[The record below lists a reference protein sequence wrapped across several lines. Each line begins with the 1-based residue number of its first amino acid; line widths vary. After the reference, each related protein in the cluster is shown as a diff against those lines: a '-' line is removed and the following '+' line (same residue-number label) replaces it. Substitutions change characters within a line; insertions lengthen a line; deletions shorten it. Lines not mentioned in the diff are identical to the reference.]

1 MINSMTGFGR
11 AQELIHGRDITVEIR
26 SVNHRFFEFSARVP
40 RCYGYL
46 EEKLKTFIQKE
57 ITRGKVEASVLIN
70 AVDVG
75 NTEVVI
81 NVPLA
86 QEYLNALRDMG
97 QQLGVADDITVS
109 RLARF
114 GDIFTVR
121 KTADD
126 EEEIWNDVSAVAKEA
141 LERFIAMRAAEGARL
156 REDICGKLDNI
167 ITLVEK
173 VEEASPETVKQ
184 YRERLTAK
192 ITDLLAGAAVD
203 SQRILTEAAIVAERL
218 AVDEETVRLRS
229 HIAQFREILSGENA
243 AGRKLDFLVQ
253 EINREANTIGSKCQD
268 ARIAQVVVDIKGEI
282 EKIREQIQNL
292 E

>member
-1 MINSMTGFGR
+1 MTGFGR

-229 HIAQFREILSGENA
+229 HVAQFREILSGENA